1 MNENEDVSDATPQQE
16 DSIPTEQSASGG
28 DLDILAEGARHSLG
42 ALAEPATLHGTQQF
56 QESVGSALA
65 SSLVGQVDLSAITAP
80 VRQAI
85 EASMPSPMQ
94 LKGLREAALGAYG
107 MQKSITD
114 SINKWLVPA
123 LRQISDP
130 RLYSIPEPSRSP
142 YSDYLTHT
150 SDYFSQHE
158 YVIESVNDL
167 NDAISTLVSKVP
179 SSTLVWRGQQSV
191 SWGLHSSLFRTLSL
205 RNGVDRPEDNPEGD
219 QPFPTED
226 QMVAAEAMILRAAR
240 RQWRF
245 DGLSALETFARI
257 QHAGGVTRLLDVTFN
272 PYIAAWFAT
281 EANSDT
287 DVDDSR
293 LVALA
298 TEPVPNRDGIEP
310 ATSRIELDS
319 AWGSHLPLWHE
330 LTSAQERQ
338 AIDWGTGSRRRL
350 WVPPAYDPRIAA
362 QNAAFVIDGVPITSA
377 RTAPYFTAGGGP
389 NRYFKRADL
398 LAAGSMLM
406 RTASPR
412 RKPQPNKRNL
422 APAFPFRIT
431 AEAKMPIRKYLERTF
446 GYSRPSVYPDI
457 NALARETHKLEFLR
471 LADLE

>member
-94 LKGLREAALGAYG
+94 LKGLREAVLGAYG

-142 YSDYLTHT
+142 YSDYLTRT

-167 NDAISTLVSKVP
+167 NDA
-179 SSTLVWRGQQSV
+179 
-191 SWGLHSSLFRTLSL
+191 
-205 RNGVDRPEDNPEGD
+205 
-219 QPFPTED
+219 
-226 QMVAAEAMILRAAR
+226 
-240 RQWRF
+240 
-245 DGLSALETFARI
+245 
-257 QHAGGVTRLLDVTFN
+257 
-272 PYIAAWFAT
+272 
-281 EANSDT
+281 
-287 DVDDSR
+287 
-293 LVALA
+293 
-298 TEPVPNRDGIEP
+298 
-310 ATSRIELDS
+310 
-319 AWGSHLPLWHE
+319 
-330 LTSAQERQ
+330 
-338 AIDWGTGSRRRL
+338 
-350 WVPPAYDPRIAA
+350 
-362 QNAAFVIDGVPITSA
+362 
-377 RTAPYFTAGGGP
+377 
-389 NRYFKRADL
+389 
-398 LAAGSMLM
+398 
-406 RTASPR
+406 
-412 RKPQPNKRNL
+412 
-422 APAFPFRIT
+422 
-431 AEAKMPIRKYLERTF
+431 
-446 GYSRPSVYPDI
+446 
-457 NALARETHKLEFLR
+457 
-471 LADLE
+471 